1 MPFVPTRFC
10 DTSVVRVN
18 ILGAALTCGALALA
32 GLVASASERPTVEY
46 VDTMKTLDA
55 VALGLSHAVDAWD
68 HEAMNQHVLR
78 ARPALNIVL
87 KYWRDRG
94 VDETDDAITAVRA
107 AVRAVSEI
115 SVAVHLMSISP
126 NPVAVEGAQI
136 ALENLKSACTTC
148 HAAHREEHPDGS
160 FRIK

>member
-1 MPFVPTRFC
+1 MCLRGWV
-10 DTSVVRVN
+10 
-18 ILGAALTCGALALA
+18 LTCGVLTLA
-32 GLVASASERPTVEY
+32 GLAADASEQPTEDY
-46 VDTMKTLDA
+46 VDAMKTLDA

-68 HEAMNQHVLR
+68 HGAMNQYVLR
-78 ARPALNIVL
+78 ARPALDIVR

-94 VDETDDAITAVRA
+94 VDETDDAITALRA

-136 ALENLKSACTTC
+136 ALENLKAACTTC

>member
-1 MPFVPTRFC
+1 MCLRGWV
-10 DTSVVRVN
+10 
-18 ILGAALTCGALALA
+18 LTCGVLTLA
-32 GLVASASERPTVEY
+32 GLAADASEQPTEDY
-46 VDTMKTLDA
+46 VDAMKTLDA

-68 HEAMNQHVLR
+68 HGAMNQYVLR
-78 ARPALNIVL
+78 ARPALDIVL

-94 VDETDDAITAVRA
+94 VDETDDAITALRA

-136 ALENLKSACTTC
+136 ALENLKAACTTC

>member
-1 MPFVPTRFC
+1 MRLRGWV
-10 DTSVVRVN
+10 
-18 ILGAALTCGALALA
+18 LTYGVLMLA
-32 GLVASASERPTVEY
+32 GLAANASEQPTADY
-46 VDTMKTLDA
+46 VDAMKTLDA
-55 VALGLSHAVDAWD
+55 VVLGLSHAVDAWD

-78 ARPALNIVL
+78 ARPALKTVL

-94 VDETDDAITAVRA
+94 VDEADEAITAVRA

-136 ALENLKSACTTC
+136 ALENFKSACTTC